1 MENNKLILKLIERRL
16 EVGAEEHGEQVPL
29 DGTRDHLKDAIE
41 EALDMI
47 VYLAAMLI
55 EIKKEESKWLKLKR
69 NYITICSKLGL
80 TNMKK
85 KCKSWIRSL
94 TTY

>member
-1 MENNKLILKLIERRL
+1 MENNKRILKLIEKRL
-16 EVGAEEHGEQVPL
+16 EVGAKEHGAQVPL
-29 DGTRDHLKDAIE
+29 NGTRDHLQDAIE

-55 EIKKEESKWLKLKR
+55 EIKRKESKWLKMKR
-69 NYITICSKLGL
+69 SCITICSKLGL

-85 KCKSWIRSL
+85 KCKSWMSSL

>member
-16 EVGAEEHGEQVPL
+16 EVGAEEHGAQVPL

-47 VYLAAMLI
+47 VYLAAMTL
-55 EIKKEESKWLKLKR
+55 R
-69 NYITICSKLGL
+69 YV
-80 TNMKK
+80 
-85 KCKSWIRSL
+85 RS
-94 TTY
+94 